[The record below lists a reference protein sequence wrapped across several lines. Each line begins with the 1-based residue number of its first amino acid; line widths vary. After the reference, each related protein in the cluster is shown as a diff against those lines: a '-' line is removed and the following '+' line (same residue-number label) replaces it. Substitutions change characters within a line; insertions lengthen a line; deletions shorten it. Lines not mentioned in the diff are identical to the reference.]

1 MINEQKRSKGI
12 YDFIDQI
19 KETSI
24 RKHYEKP
31 KPISESMKKKDFLYC
46 EPPEVILQSKFL
58 IFILITDH
66 RCRAK
71 QNV

>member
-1 MINEQKRSKGI
+1 MINEPKRSKGI

-46 EPPEVILQSKFL
+46 EPPEVILQSKFY
-58 IFILITDH
+58 IFILITEN

-71 QNV
+71 

>member
-1 MINEQKRSKGI
+1 MINEPKRSKGI

-31 KPISESMKKKDFLYC
+31 KPISDSMKKKISYIVNLPKLFFKVSFL
-46 EPPEVILQSKFL
+46 FL
-58 IFILITDH
+58 F
-66 RCRAK
+66 
-71 QNV
+71 

>member
-1 MINEQKRSKGI
+1 MINEPKRSKGI

-31 KPISESMKKKDFLYC
+31 KPISVSMKKKDFLYC
-46 EPPEVILQSKFL
+46 EPPEVILQSKFY
-58 IFILITDH
+58 FYFNN
-66 RCRAK
+66 CF
-71 QNV
+71 

>member
-1 MINEQKRSKGI
+1 MISEPKRSKGI
-12 YDFIDQI
+12 YDFIEQI

-46 EPPEVILQSKFL
+46 EPPEVILQSK
-58 IFILITDH
+58 
-66 RCRAK
+66 
-71 QNV
+71 

>member
-1 MINEQKRSKGI
+1 MINEPKRSKGI
-12 YDFIDQI
+12 YDFIDEI

-46 EPPEVILQSKFL
+46 EPPEVILQSKF
-58 IFILITDH
+58 
-66 RCRAK
+66 
-71 QNV
+71 

>member
-1 MINEQKRSKGI
+1 MINEPKRSKGI

-24 RKHYEKP
+24 RKHYEKQ
-31 KPISESMKKKDFLYC
+31 KPISDSMKKKVFLYC
-46 EPPEVILQSKFL
+46 EPPEVILQSKFF
-58 IFILITDH
+58 IFILITEN

-71 QNV
+71 

>member
-1 MINEQKRSKGI
+1 MINEPKRSKGI

-24 RKHYEKP
+24 RKHYEKH

-46 EPPEVILQSKFL
+46 EPPEVILQSKSL
-58 IFILITDH
+58 IFILITEH

-71 QNV
+71 

>member
-1 MINEQKRSKGI
+1 MINEPKRSKGI

-24 RKHYEKP
+24 HKHYEKP
-31 KPISESMKKKDFLYC
+31 KPISESVKKKDFLYC

-58 IFILITDH
+58 FFILITDH

-71 QNV
+71 

>member
-1 MINEQKRSKGI
+1 MINEPKRSKGI
-12 YDFIDQI
+12 YDFIEQI

-31 KPISESMKKKDFLYC
+31 KPISESMKKKEYLYC
-46 EPPEVILQSKFL
+46 EPPEVNLQSKYF

-66 RCRAK
+66 RC
-71 QNV
+71 

>member
-1 MINEQKRSKGI
+1 MINEPKRSKGI
-12 YDFIDQI
+12 FDFIDQI

-24 RKHYEKP
+24 RTHYEKP

-58 IFILITDH
+58 FLF
-66 RCRAK
+66 
-71 QNV
+71 